1 MNFEL
6 KPTHENIIKTI
17 NEDVIK
23 RNKTLKNF
31 VKFLYTIKDINI
43 ISLNGEWGSGKT
55 FFIHQTMEII
65 KNLNKKEK
73 EIEKEIQPFISDFK
87 NIHCNN
93 IKTKNQLMPIYFNAW
108 EYDSNNDP
116 LIALIYSIIEQNPNL
131 KDIENKNKSKKD
143 KIFKILSNFKI
154 VLSHQINNISSI
166 GIELQY
172 NNTSEKNELTE
183 EVYSI
188 EKTKQIFNK
197 LIDEIIVKPVN
208 KIVVFIDELDRCK
221 PDFAVKLLERV
232 KHFFNN
238 EHFIFIFSTNLNELQ
253 HTIKKFYGEGID
265 GYSYLDKFFDIQF
278 SLRTTN
284 IEDYI
289 QSKNVIYFGTERYFE
304 CLVKEMSLLYNFS
317 LRKCNRYINMISLIY
332 ESVYISDVSALAIC
346 ILFPILLAI
355 KIENINIYN
364 KIISGNGE
372 SELKNIIMKSNV
384 IIKTFNNYFNVDN
397 YEGVLGFDFHEL
409 YHAIFIKKENFN
421 FKEIKIGN
429 KDIKYTHEKESLM
442 EALTFLSDI
451 VIL

>member
-1 MNFEL
+1 M
-6 KPTHENIIKTI
+6 
-17 NEDVIK
+17 
-23 RNKTLKNF
+23 
-31 VKFLYTIKDINI
+31 
-43 ISLNGEWGSGKT
+43 
-55 FFIHQTMEII
+55 
-65 KNLNKKEK
+65 
-73 EIEKEIQPFISDFK
+73 
-87 NIHCNN
+87 
-93 IKTKNQLMPIYFNAW
+93 
-108 EYDSNNDP
+108 
-116 LIALIYSIIEQNPNL
+116 
-131 KDIENKNKSKKD
+131 
-143 KIFKILSNFKI
+143 
-154 VLSHQINNISSI
+154 
-166 GIELQY
+166 
-172 NNTSEKNELTE
+172 
-183 EVYSI
+183 
-188 EKTKQIFNK
+188 
-197 LIDEIIVKPVN
+197 
-208 KIVVFIDELDRCK
+208 
-221 PDFAVKLLERV
+221 

-289 QSKNVIYFGTERYFE
+289 QSKNVIYSGTERYFE

-317 LRKCNRYINMISLIY
+317 LRKCNRYINMISLVY
-332 ESVYISDVSALAIC
+332 EGVYSRNVNVLAIC

-372 SELKNIIMKSNV
+372 SELKNIIMKSNI

-397 YEGVLGFDFHEL
+397 YEGILGFDFHKL

>member
-87 NIHCNN
+87 NTHCNN

-183 EVYSI
+183 EIYSM

-197 LIDEIIVKPVN
+197 LIDEIMVKPVN

-221 PDFAVKLLERV
+221 PNFAVKLLERV

-289 QSKNVIYFGTERYFE
+289 QSKNVIYSGTERYF
-304 CLVKEMSLLYNFS
+304 
-317 LRKCNRYINMISLIY
+317 
-332 ESVYISDVSALAIC
+332 
-346 ILFPILLAI
+346 
-355 KIENINIYN
+355 
-364 KIISGNGE
+364 
-372 SELKNIIMKSNV
+372 
-384 IIKTFNNYFNVDN
+384 
-397 YEGVLGFDFHEL
+397 
-409 YHAIFIKKENFN
+409 
-421 FKEIKIGN
+421 
-429 KDIKYTHEKESLM
+429 
-442 EALTFLSDI
+442 
-451 VIL
+451 

>member
-65 KNLNKKEK
+65 KSLNKKEN

-87 NIHCNN
+87 NIHSNN
-93 IKTKNQLMPIYFNAW
+93 IKTQNQLMPIYFNAW

-143 KIFKILSNFKI
+143 KIFKILSNLKI
-154 VLSHQINNISSI
+154 VLSYQINNISSI
-166 GIELQY
+166 GVEVQY
-172 NNTSEKNELTE
+172 NNTSEKNELIE

-197 LIDEIIVKPVN
+197 LIDEIMVKPVN

-221 PDFAVKLLERV
+221 PD
-232 KHFFNN
+232 
-238 EHFIFIFSTNLNELQ
+238 LQ
-253 HTIKKFYGEGID
+253 
-265 GYSYLDKFFDIQF
+265 
-278 SLRTTN
+278 
-284 IEDYI
+284 
-289 QSKNVIYFGTERYFE
+289 
-304 CLVKEMSLLYNFS
+304 
-317 LRKCNRYINMISLIY
+317 
-332 ESVYISDVSALAIC
+332 
-346 ILFPILLAI
+346 
-355 KIENINIYN
+355 
-364 KIISGNGE
+364 
-372 SELKNIIMKSNV
+372 
-384 IIKTFNNYFNVDN
+384 
-397 YEGVLGFDFHEL
+397 
-409 YHAIFIKKENFN
+409 
-421 FKEIKIGN
+421 
-429 KDIKYTHEKESLM
+429 
-442 EALTFLSDI
+442 
-451 VIL
+451 

>member
-87 NIHCNN
+87 NTHCNN

-183 EVYSI
+183 EIYSM

-197 LIDEIIVKPVN
+197 LIDEIMVKPVN

-221 PDFAVKLLERV
+221 PNFAVKLLERV

-265 GYSYLDKFFDIQF
+265 GYSYLDKFFDI
-278 SLRTTN
+278 
-284 IEDYI
+284 
-289 QSKNVIYFGTERYFE
+289 
-304 CLVKEMSLLYNFS
+304 
-317 LRKCNRYINMISLIY
+317 
-332 ESVYISDVSALAIC
+332 
-346 ILFPILLAI
+346 
-355 KIENINIYN
+355 
-364 KIISGNGE
+364 
-372 SELKNIIMKSNV
+372 
-384 IIKTFNNYFNVDN
+384 
-397 YEGVLGFDFHEL
+397 
-409 YHAIFIKKENFN
+409 
-421 FKEIKIGN
+421 
-429 KDIKYTHEKESLM
+429 
-442 EALTFLSDI
+442 
-451 VIL
+451 